1 MTYGALLSVWI
12 TQVSKLADCLMNNM
26 KRRIF
31 CSRKFRDRSF
41 RIPDQHSMYRLMKRL
56 QALY

>member
-1 MTYGALLSVWI
+1 MTDLALLSVWI
-12 TQVSKLADCLMNNM
+12 TQVSLADCLMYDM
-26 KRRIF
+26 KRRIV

-56 QALY
+56 RALY